1 MSEEGIGP
9 DDRDASP
16 GSQEQDW
23 ETSSIPRLLAG
34 GAWKIA
40 TGGPRYALKLAHRSV
55 NLAEK
60 LALSTLRKRMDAVA
74 PAPAPAAE
82 DEVVVSPVRSASTP
96 AAPATGSI
104 TASVLMARLLDASQE
119 QNATSARERLALR
132 IVRQLVPDEARI
144 LAALADGHSAALVH
158 VGAGPIVGPATQ
170 RWLENLSPVGREA
183 GVALIDQTPRYITHL
198 RDLGLL
204 ESGDE
209 DKSLQLKYQLIEA
222 DTKVR
227 ETCAQIE
234 KSGLRPKFFR
244 RTIRISDAGTA
255 FWATCEPKEQ
265 QRF

>member
-1 MSEEGIGP
+1 MSDEGTGME
-9 DDRDASP
+9 DRDAP
-16 GSQEQDW
+16 GAQDDDW

-40 TGGPRYALKLAHRSV
+40 VGGPRYALKLAHRSV

-60 LALSTLRKRMDAVA
+60 VALSTLRKRLDAVA
-74 PAPAPAAE
+74 PAATTASA
-82 DEVVVSPVRSASTP
+82 DDDVAPVRSA
-96 AAPATGSI
+96 
-104 TASVLMARLLDASQE
+104 TASATPSAGGPVTAAMILGRLLDASQE
-119 QNATSARERLALR
+119 QNAHSARERLALR

-183 GVALIDQTPRYITHL
+183 GIALNDQTSRYITHL

-227 ETCAQIE
+227 ETCSEIE
-234 KSGLRPKFFR
+234 KKGLRPKFFR
-244 RTIRISDAGTA
+244 RTIRMSDAGLS
-255 FWATCEPKEQ
+255 FWASCEPKEQ